1 MSFGR
6 HILNLPRP
14 LLERVLVPEGKERFE
29 KLLAEVDG
37 GFRASSVQGMN
48 RLGVELEG
56 ASVLPAAFVDQSALL
71 AFDNRELSF
80 LGVPV
85 LHFYVR
91 SWLLQTLT
99 GYTQQE
105 IKTLCDVLLAS
116 GNTAAVYRALPI
128 STTYLASP
136 EMRAIVATP
145 PEQIAAEQRKEV
157 DAFFSRLLY
166 ATIGA
171 LYLEIGLPSTLDF
184 VETHVAPGL
193 VQVSV

>member
-1 MSFGR
+1 MDS
-6 HILNLPRP
+6 
-14 LLERVLVPEGKERFE
+14 
-29 KLLAEVDG
+29 
-37 GFRASSVQGMN
+37 
-48 RLGVELEG
+48 
-56 ASVLPAAFVDQSALL
+56 
-71 AFDNRELSF
+71 RELSC

-145 PEQIAAEQRKEV
+145 RLEQIAAEQRKEV

-171 LYLEIGLPSTLDF
+171 L
-184 VETHVAPGL
+184 
-193 VQVSV
+193 